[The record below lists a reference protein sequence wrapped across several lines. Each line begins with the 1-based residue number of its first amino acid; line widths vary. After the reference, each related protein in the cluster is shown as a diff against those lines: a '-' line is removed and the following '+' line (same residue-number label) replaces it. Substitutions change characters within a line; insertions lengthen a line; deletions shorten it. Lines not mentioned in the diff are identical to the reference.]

1 MAQTLRVNLTDEE
14 WQTLQERAAEE
25 ERSLA
30 NYVTR
35 LLRAALA
42 QPSETRQPRRRRKPD

>member
-42 QPSETRQPRRRRKPD
+42 QSAAPPQSRRGRKLD